1 MGDPRSIGARIAQA
15 RERAGRNKN
24 QLARALGTSWQHVD
38 NWEKGKVEPSLA
50 SIRKLA
56 ELLEVSADFL
66 LGLSDSPRPTRSA
79 LDVFFAEL
87 APADMTE
94 REARWIREA
103 PVDHAQLEPHDY
115 LQLLDDM
122 RNVGSKRRRPAKSG
136 PRPKVDRAAIEA
148 KIAADRETG
157 S

>member
-1 MGDPRSIGARIAQA
+1 MGDPNSVAARIRHA

-56 ELLEVSADFL
+56 ELLDVSADFL
-66 LGLSDSPRPTRSA
+66 LGLSDVPSPTRTA
-79 LDVFFAEL
+79 LDRFFEEL
-87 APADMTE
+87 APADLTE
-94 REARWIREA
+94 REAAWIREA
-103 PVDHAQLEPHDY
+103 PVDHAQLEPRDY
-115 LQLLDDM
+115 LQLLHDM
-122 RNVGSKRRRPAKSG
+122 RGIGERRAPAKSG

-148 KIAADRETG
+148 KIEADRETG